1 MRPALFRVMLTAWLM
16 SVAIPGVAIGGPFED
31 ASAAFTRGDYTTA
44 LGLLRPL
51 AEQGLAKAQYALGA
65 MYDHGWGVP
74 QNYAEALKW
83 YRLAADRR
91 SCPKQPR
98 LHVSWRQWCRSGLR

>member
-31 ASAAFTRGDYTTA
+31 ASAAFTRGDYATA

-83 YRLAADRR
+83 YRLAADQGDVLAQNSLAKPPTRA
-91 SCPKQPR
+91 
-98 LHVSWRQWCRSGLR
+98 